1 MRIHH
6 EPELKTPAEIRL
18 MAQAGRLVARTLSEV
33 RRASQVGVSLLELDG
48 IAHLEITRSGA
59 RPTFLHYHPGFAPTP
74 YPATICTSV
83 NDVVVH
89 GIPDGYR
96 LRDGDLVS
104 IDCAAHLDGYCAD
117 AAISYVVG
125 FANPAAQKLIE
136 GATAALQAG
145 IAAAQPGGR
154 LGDVSA
160 AIGRVGRRFGYGIPP
175 DFGGHGIGRAMH
187 EPPSVSN
194 TGLPGTGMRL
204 RPGLVLALEPMF
216 MAGGEDRYVVDGNG
230 WALRTS
236 DGSLAAHVEHSVAI
250 TDSGPVVLTVD
261 DGPRP

>member
-1 MRIHH
+1 MT
-6 EPELKTPAEIRL
+6 LKTPAEIRL
-18 MAQAGRLVARTLSEV
+18 IREAGRLVAATLTAV
-33 RRASQVGVSLLELDG
+33 RAASQVGASLLDLDRV
-48 IAHLEITRSGA
+48 AHRKITGAGA
-59 RPTFLHYHPGFAPTP
+59 RPTFLDYHPGFAPTP

-89 GIPDGYR
+89 GIPNDYR

-117 AAISYVVG
+117 AAVSYVVG
-125 FANPAAQKLIE
+125 HPNPAAQKLIDA
-136 GATAALQAG
+136 ATAGLHAG

-154 LGDVSA
+154 LGDISA
-160 AIGRVGRRFGYGIPP
+160 AIGRVGRRYGYGIPP

-194 TGLPGTGMRL
+194 TGFPGTGMRL
-204 RPGLVLALEPMF
+204 HAGLVLALEPMF
-216 MAGGEDRYVVDGNG
+216 MAGGRDPYLVDPDG

-236 DGSLAAHVEHSVAI
+236 DGSLAAHVEHTVAI
-250 TDSGPVVLTVD
+250 TDSGPVVLTID
-261 DGPRP
+261 DGRRL

>member
-1 MRIHH
+1 M
-6 EPELKTPAEIRL
+6 
-18 MAQAGRLVARTLSEV
+18 
-33 RRASQVGVSLLELDG
+33 
-48 IAHLEITRSGA
+48 
-59 RPTFLHYHPGFAPTP
+59 PTQPS
-74 YPATICTSV
+74 ATSS
-83 NDVVVH
+83 D
-89 GIPDGYR
+89 
-96 LRDGDLVS
+96 S
-104 IDCAAHLDGYCAD
+104 
-117 AAISYVVG
+117 
-125 FANPAAQKLIE
+125 ANPAAQKLIE